1 MAKNFKQA
9 RIDHIFQD
17 SLKKFVIF
25 NNLFYIT
32 SVNDFDSTQAMEKR
46 VK

>member
-1 MAKNFKQA
+1 MTNNFKQA
-9 RIDHIFQD
+9 VIDRIYQD
-17 SLKKFVIF
+17 SLKKFVFF